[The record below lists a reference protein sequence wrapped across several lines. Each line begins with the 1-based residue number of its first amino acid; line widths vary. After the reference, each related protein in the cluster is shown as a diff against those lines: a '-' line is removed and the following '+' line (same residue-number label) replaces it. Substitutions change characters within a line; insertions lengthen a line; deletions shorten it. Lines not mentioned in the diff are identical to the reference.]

1 MNDTPNKTT
10 PQPRQQLSNLRLVW
24 AFVGK
29 YPGRVA
35 AALVALLIA
44 ACATLSIGPAF
55 KLIVD
60 QGFGASDP
68 SAIRPYF
75 LGMFG
80 ITLVL
85 ALATAARFY
94 CVTWLGERVVADI
107 RRRVHAH
114 LLTLSPVFFE
124 DNRPAEIASR
134 LTADTTIIE
143 QVVGSSASIALRNL
157 LTGIGGLAYL
167 AYLSPRFTMM
177 MMLVIPII
185 IVPIIVMG
193 RRLRKL
199 SRSSQDRIADVG
211 AMADEVLGALKIVQ
225 AFTQEKREADRFGLI
240 VESAF
245 AVARRRF
252 FTRAIMTALV
262 IFLIFGGITFVL
274 WEAAQGVIAGQLTG
288 GTITAFVLTSG
299 LVAAAFGSL
308 SEVYGDIMRATGAA
322 GRIAELLGTEAQIR
336 TPANPL
342 ALPQPPQG
350 RVAFEHVTFTYPSKP
365 DWSALADFSLA
376 VEPGETVA
384 LVGPSGAGK
393 TTLFQLIQRFYDPA
407 TGRVLVDG
415 VALTD
420 TDPQQVRARLS
431 VVPQETVIFAASAY
445 ENILYGRPEASEAEV
460 WAAAEA
466 AAAGQFL
473 RELPDGIHTQLG
485 ENGARLSGGQRQR
498 LAIARA
504 LLRDAPILLL
514 DEATSALDAESER
527 LVQGA
532 LDRLME
538 NRTTLVIAHR
548 LATVVRADRI
558 IVMDR
563 GRIVAQGRHDQLIAQ
578 DGLYARLAR
587 LQFQLPAD
595 AAE

>member
-1 MNDTPNKTT
+1 MTPAPSNDP
-10 PQPRQQLSNLRLVW
+10 PAARPSQLKLVW
-24 AFVGK
+24 QFVGR
-29 YPGRVA
+29 YPGRLAAAVLALVVA
-35 AALVALLIA
+35 AG
-44 ACATLSIGPAF
+44 ATLAIAPAF

-60 QGFGASDP
+60 QGFGAADA

-75 LGMFG
+75 LGMFA
-80 ITLVL
+80 ITVVL

-107 RRRVHAH
+107 RRQVHTH
-114 LLTLSPVFFE
+114 LMTLSPAFFE
-124 DNRPAEIASR
+124 DNRPSEIASR

-157 LTGIGGLAYL
+157 LTGIGGIIYL
-167 AYLSPRFTMM
+167 FYLSPRFTMM
-177 MMLVIPII
+177 MMLVIPVIV
-185 IVPIIVMG
+185 VPIIVLG
-193 RRLRKL
+193 RRVRTL

-211 AMADEVLGALKIVQ
+211 SMADEVLGALKIVQ
-225 AFTQEKREADRFGLI
+225 AFTQEKREADRFGAV
-240 VESAF
+240 VERAF
-245 AVARRRF
+245 VMARRRF
-252 FTRAIMTALV
+252 TTRAIMTALV
-262 IFLIFGGITFVL
+262 ILLIFGGITFVL
-274 WEAAQGVIAGQLTG
+274 WEAAQGVIAGELSG

-299 LVAAAFGSL
+299 FVAGAFGAL
-308 SEVYGDIMRATGAA
+308 SEVYGDVMRAAGAS
-322 GRIAELLGTEAQIR
+322 GRIAELLATRPAIR
-336 TPANPL
+336 APANPRPM
-342 ALPQPPQG
+342 PQPPVG
-350 RVAFEHVTFTYPSKP
+350 RITFEDVSFRYPAKP
-365 DWSALADFSLA
+365 DWAALEAFSLTI
-376 VEPGETVA
+376 EPGETVA

-393 TTLFQLIQRFYDPA
+393 TTLFQLVQRFYDPA
-407 TGRVLVDG
+407 AGRVLVDG
-415 VALTD
+415 VALTEA
-420 TDPQQVRARLS
+420 DPLELRARLS
-431 VVPQETVIFAASAY
+431 VVPQETVIFAASAFD
-445 ENILYGRPEASEAEV
+445 NIAYGRPGASEAEV

-466 AAAGQFL
+466 AAAADFL
-473 RELPDGIHTQLG
+473 RDLPEGIHTQLG

-532 LDRLME
+532 LDQLMRS
-538 NRTTLVIAHR
+538 RTTLVIAHR

-558 IVMDR
+558 IVMDQ

-587 LQFQLPAD
+587 LQFQMPAD